1 MSVAELAARRIEPE
15 GARGELMAKAPDID
29 SLDDQISS
37 LLESIEVEVR
47 ENGSS
52 APPVQEEEVPAP
64 VPSKPRPVE
73 RAKPAPAPKPTR
85 KQAKAAPP
93 RRKARPAAPEAPRKR
108 KPASARKA
116 LANQR
121 PARTRV
127 RAARTQSRAGTRPRP
142 RGPMFADPAMRELAF
157 FVLAGLMI
165 GAAIG
170 VLIALSG

>member
-15 GARGELMAKAPDID
+15 GTRGELMAKAPDVG
-29 SLDDQISS
+29 SLDEQISS
-37 LLESIEVEVR
+37 LLESIEVEVA

-52 APPVQEEEVPAP
+52 APPVQEEVPAP
-64 VPSKPRPVE
+64 PPSKPRPVE
-73 RAKPAPAPKPTR
+73 RAKPAPVPKPAR

-93 RRKARPAAPEAPRKR
+93 RRKARPAVKEAPRKR
-108 KPASARKA
+108 KPAPARKA
-116 LANQR
+116 VANQR

-127 RAARTQSRAGTRPRP
+127 RAARAQSRTGTRPRP
-142 RGPMFADPAMRELAF
+142 RGPLFADPAMRELAF